1 MSAREPWYERDSRFI
16 AAHQQPAGLLDLG
29 LGRGIDSHRLLRGS
43 GLFHEDILRGA
54 TLISPEQYLRLID
67 NAQRLLAADDTSF
80 LFGQRLLPGHQGAA
94 SQALAQAGN
103 LLEALRLLGEL
114 RALLCP
120 LLSPRLVCDERYA
133 YLYWLDSCGAGPSL
147 RFLLEAHMAAATALG
162 RRLSGER
169 LPWRFHFR
177 HAEPRCVE
185 QYWVHLGE
193 DLHFGSPC
201 DLMRLPLD
209 CLNRPLPQ
217 AAPTAG
223 AVSRRQARAQLE
235 SAGPA
240 ASLLDRLYDWLLAH
254 VREAPGLERA
264 AEAFA
269 MSPTT
274 FKRKLRKHA
283 TSYQEQHD
291 RARLHVALWLQ
302 QVKGYG
308 NEAIASYLHFHDANN
323 FRRSFKRWTG
333 MPPSSLRQSLCG

>member
-1 MSAREPWYERDSRFI
+1 MRGQWYERDSRFI
-16 AAHQQPAGLLDLG
+16 AAHQQPASLIDLC
-29 LGRGIDSHRLLRGS
+29 LGRGIDSHRLLRGT

-54 TLISPEQYLRLID
+54 TLISPAQYLQLID

-94 SQALAQAGN
+94 SQALALAGN
-103 LLEALRLLGEL
+103 LQEALQLLGEL
-114 RALLCP
+114 HALLCP
-120 LLSPRLVCDERYA
+120 LLSPRLVCDERHA
-133 YLYWLDSCGAGPSL
+133 YLYWLDSCGAGPL
-147 RFLLEAHMAAATALG
+147 QRFLLEVHMAALTALG
-162 RRLSGER
+162 RRLGGER

-201 DLMRLPLD
+201 DLMRLPLA
-209 CLNRPLPQ
+209 CLTRPLPQ
-217 AAPTAG
+217 AAPTAC
-223 AVSRRQARAQLE
+223 AVSCRQARMQREA
-235 SAGPA
+235 AGPA
-240 ASLLDRLYDWLLAH
+240 ASLLDHLYDWLLAH
-254 VREAPGLERA
+254 VREAPSLERA

-274 FKRKLRKHA
+274 LKRKLRKHA
-283 TSYQEQHD
+283 TSYQEQLD
-291 RARLHVALWLQ
+291 RVRLHVALYLQ

-308 NEAIASYLHFHDANN
+308 NDAIATYLRFHDANN

-333 MPPSSLRQSLCG
+333 MPPSSLRQLLHG